1 MRKYLYILISAIFLL
16 SSCAGTQETKQSQNL
31 KQVSADS
38 EVHKKDKPKPIKDD
52 PSSETAVVESML
64 GEGDP
69 FNVLLAEAKVYY
81 TNALMAQN
89 EADSVEVELQLKQC
103 IDALTDIE
111 LYNNLDNIQHE
122 EFSRFTNL
130 IATQF
135 KDYAPQT
142 KMIHDKISAL
152 ELREFVDGLT
162 EDYFSGQE
170 SGDYRIIDDRDGHM
184 PVIVNTRVAQSIH
197 MFKTKRR
204 GDMQTWLREKAKYER
219 LMREILK
226 EYQVPEEFIYL
237 SMIES
242 EFKTDALSHMGAMGL
257 WQFMTYTGKYYGLK
271 YDYWVDERRD
281 PVKSTIAAAKYF
293 RYLHSIFNDWYLV
306 MASYNAG
313 EGRISRSIKYE
324 HTRDY
329 WKMKSLPRATRNYVP
344 YILAAAAISYEPA
357 EYNFKA
363 YRPKPVWEFDT
374 LTVHGSYELEKIAR
388 VCGVKFQKLL
398 ELNPALRKLRTPAY
412 SYTLRLPKG
421 KRPLLLQEIKNMEK
435 SSENGN
441 YIVSAG
447 DNLTHI
453 ANRFGVKV
461 DDVMAVNQLKSKER
475 IYVGQKLLIPGKGN
489 SYLKSGS
496 VVSDQGAKPDLS
508 RTHQKIIYVVKSGDT
523 LGEIAE
529 IYNTRASRIRLWN
542 GLVYGEHIF
551 PKQKLNIW
559 IPKGSTY
566 QVGKQ
571 YHTVKSGDSFARI
584 ATRNGVTV
592 NDLKKLNPGMN
603 ASKIFPGDRIRV
615 R

>member
-1 MRKYLYILISAIFLL
+1 MRKFLYILIAAVFLL
-16 SSCAGTQETKQSQNL
+16 SSCALTQEAKQSQKI
-31 KQVSADS
+31 KQVSA
-38 EVHKKDKPKPIKDD
+38 ENTTGKKAGPKPISEGA
-52 PSSETAVVESML
+52 SSETAVVESML

-69 FNVLLAEAKVYY
+69 FDVLLSEAKVYY
-81 TNALMAQN
+81 ANALMAQN
-89 EADSVEVELQLKQC
+89 ESDSVEVELQLKQC

-142 KMIHDKISAL
+142 KTIHDKISAL

-170 SGDYRIIDDRDGHM
+170 SGNYRILEDRDGHM
-184 PVIVNTRVAQSIH
+184 PVIINSRVEQSIQ

-204 GDMQTWLREKAKYER
+204 GDMQTWLKEKAKYER
-219 LMREILK
+219 LMREILR

-242 EFKTDALSHMGAMGL
+242 EFKPDALSYMGAMGL
-257 WQFMTYTGKYYGLK
+257 WQFMTFTAKDYGIK

-281 PVKSTIAAAKYF
+281 PVKSTIAAAKHF
-293 RYLHSIFNDWYLV
+293 RYLYGIFNDWYLV

-313 EGRISRSIKYE
+313 QGRISRSIKYE

-344 YILAAAAISYEPA
+344 HILAAAAISYEPA
-357 EYNFKA
+357 KYNFKA

-388 VCGVKFQKLL
+388 VCGVKFQKIL

-421 KRPLLLQEIKNMEK
+421 KRPLLLQEINNMEK
-435 SSENGN
+435 SAENGN
-441 YIVSAG
+441 YIVAAG

-461 DDVMAVNQLKSKER
+461 EDVMAVNQLKSKER
-475 IYVGQKLLIPGKGN
+475 IYIGQKLLIPGKGN
-489 SYLKSGS
+489 SYLNSGS
-496 VVSDQGAKPDLS
+496 IVTDQGAKPDLS
-508 RTHQKIIYVVKSGDT
+508 KTHQKIIYIVKSGDT

-559 IPKGSTY
+559 IPKGSAY
-566 QVGKQ
+566 QAGKQ

-584 ATRNGVTV
+584 ATQNGMTV
-592 NDLKKLNPGMN
+592 NELKKLNSSMN
-603 ASKIFPGDRIRV
+603 AAKIFPGDRIRV